1 MLDNQ
6 GGMRAVF
13 DSLQMNFTFNK
24 NKLVQQ
30 VLMNLFESTNQQQ
43 TINLLRAFN
52 NLRLD
57 LFFASS

>member
-52 NLRLD
+52 NLRLE